1 MRKVV
6 PVQEVEREGESE
18 PDADE
23 GELLDR
29 IRQKVIDNLDS
40 WNFGITQ
47 NQAKDPPLRPQDRTP

>member
-1 MRKVV
+1 MRKGTCLIGMDVKVV

-40 WNFGITQ
+40 
-47 NQAKDPPLRPQDRTP
+47 